1 MKFWTKVRRVV
12 QTAVSD
18 LFSEEAETA
27 VPDPVN
33 NLIRQT
39 QKRLDDLQDE
49 LAQALVRQK
58 RAEAAW
64 RTAQAQGRSDADT
77 LAEQHKTFAV
87 ALVAIQVEIERLQAR
102 LTGLTL
108 QAAQLTD
115 RADSAAMIERLQT
128 LRAEMDKTAVTLHH
142 ELEERQEQI
151 ARREDYNAARDDVYK
166 RKL

>member
-18 LFSEEAETA
+18 LFSEESETA
-27 VPDPVN
+27 VSDPISD
-33 NLIRQT
+33 LIRQT
-39 QKRLDDLQDE
+39 QKRLDELQDE

-64 RTAQAQGRSDADT
+64 RTAQAQGHAQADA
-77 LAEQHKTFAV
+77 LAEQHKTFAT
-87 ALVAIQVEIERLQAR
+87 ALVAIQIEIERLQTR

-151 ARREDYNAARDDVYK
+151 ARREDYNAARDEVYK